1 MKLVTVDEMHDI
13 EQRADAAG
21 HSYATMMENA
31 GRAVAEAI
39 QERMQMR
46 NKRILVLVGPGNNG
60 GDGLVTARYLSKA
73 GAQIICYLWKPR
85 SSDDRNLEAAREHN
99 VHCLQGEDEATGKML
114 GKALQNVDVVVD
126 ALLGTGV
133 TRPIEGSLKEL
144 LDRVRQAV
152 HERRA
157 PVPTGL
163 IRLVP
168 PRREGKERC
177 LPAPYIVAVDVPSGL
192 HCDTGEVDPATVS
205 ADLTVTFA
213 AAKRGQFLFPGSTTV
228 GELLVA
234 DIGIDPELA
243 SSVHL
248 EVATAQAVSLL
259 LPARP
264 PHAHKGTFGKAMIVA
279 GSVNYTG
286 APYLCAAGAARVGT
300 GLVTLAPPQP
310 IHAILATKFTEATY
324 VLLPHNMGVYVPSAI
339 KVLAPHLEGYTAL
352 LLGPGLGQED
362 ETVEF
367 VHQLLGVTPAEQE
380 RHIGFQPK
388 AGSGAEPVAL
398 PPLVIDADGLNAL
411 AKAQEWWKALPANSI
426 LTPHPGEMSRLTG
439 VEAKEINRDRIAIA
453 QKYAEEWQQVVVLKG
468 PYTVVAAPDSR
479 TMLMPFANP
488 GLATAGTGDVLA
500 GAIAGMLAQGLAPYD
515 AAVCGAYLHGLAG
528 EIAAGRIGAAG
539 MLAGDLLPALPEA
552 IESLY
557 GTEKR

>member
-1 MKLVTVDEMHDI
+1 MKLVTVEEMRDL

-39 QERMQMR
+39 QERMQVR
-46 NKRILVLVGPGNNG
+46 SKRVLVLVGPGNNG
-60 GDGLVTARYLSKA
+60 GDGLVAARYLSKA

-85 SSDDRNLEAAREHN
+85 PSDDPNLEAAREHN
-99 VHCLQGEDEATGKML
+99 VHCLQGEGEANGKML
-114 GKALQNVDVVVD
+114 SKALQNVDLIVD

-133 TRPIEGSLKEL
+133 TGLIEGSLKEL

-152 HERRA
+152 HERRS

-168 PRREGKERC
+168 PRGGGKEHG
-177 LPAPYIVAVDVPSGL
+177 LPAPYIVAVDVPSGM
-192 HCDTGEVDPATVS
+192 HCDTGEVDPATLS

-213 AAKRGQFLFPGSTTV
+213 AAKRGQFLFPGSATV
-228 GELLVA
+228 GELLAA
-234 DIGIDPELA
+234 DIGINPELA
-243 SSVHL
+243 SSIHL
-248 EVATAQAVSLL
+248 EVATTQAVSLL

-264 PHAHKGTFGKAMIVA
+264 AYAHKGTFGKAMIVA

-310 IHAILATKFTEATY
+310 IHAILASKLTEATY
-324 VLLPHNMGVYVPSAI
+324 VLLPHNMGVYVPSAVR
-339 KVLAPHLEGYTAL
+339 VLAPRLEGYTAL
-352 LLGPGLGQED
+352 LLGPGIGQED
-362 ETVEF
+362 ETVAF
-367 VHQLLGVTPAEQE
+367 VHELLGLTPTEQK

-388 AGSGAEPVAL
+388 AESGAEPAAL
-398 PPLVIDADGLNAL
+398 PPLVIDADGLNAI
-411 AKAQEWWKALPANSI
+411 ARAQQWWKSLPANSI

-439 VEAKEINRDRIAIA
+439 VEAKEINEDRIAVA
-453 QKYAEEWQQVVVLKG
+453 QERAEEWQQVVVLKG
-468 PYTVVAAPDSR
+468 AYTVVAAPDGR

-500 GAIAGMLAQGLAPYD
+500 GAIVGMLAQGLAPYD

-528 EIAAGRIGAAG
+528 EIAAGRTGAAG
-539 MLAGDLLPALPEA
+539 VLAGDLLPALPEA
-552 IESLY
+552 IQSLHD
-557 GTEKR
+557 TEK

>member
-1 MKLVTVDEMHDI
+1 
-13 EQRADAAG
+13 
-21 HSYATMMENA
+21 
-31 GRAVAEAI
+31 
-39 QERMQMR
+39 
-46 NKRILVLVGPGNNG
+46 
-60 GDGLVTARYLSKA
+60 
-73 GAQIICYLWKPR
+73 
-85 SSDDRNLEAAREHN
+85 
-99 VHCLQGEDEATGKML
+99 
-114 GKALQNVDVVVD
+114 
-126 ALLGTGV
+126 
-133 TRPIEGSLKEL
+133 
-144 LDRVRQAV
+144 
-152 HERRA
+152 
-157 PVPTGL
+157 
-163 IRLVP
+163 
-168 PRREGKERC
+168 
-177 LPAPYIVAVDVPSGL
+177 
-192 HCDTGEVDPATVS
+192 
-205 ADLTVTFA
+205 
-213 AAKRGQFLFPGSTTV
+213 
-228 GELLVA
+228 
-234 DIGIDPELA
+234 
-243 SSVHL
+243 
-248 EVATAQAVSLL
+248 
-259 LPARP
+259 
-264 PHAHKGTFGKAMIVA
+264 
-279 GSVNYTG
+279 VNYTG

-388 AGSGAEPVAL
+388 AGMGAEPVAL

-439 VEAKEINRDRIAIA
+439 VEAKVINQDRVALA

-468 PYTVVAAPDSR
+468 AYTVVAAPDSR

-488 GLATAGTGDVLA
+488 SLATAGTGDVLA

-539 MLAGDLLPALPEA
+539 MLAGDLLSALPEA